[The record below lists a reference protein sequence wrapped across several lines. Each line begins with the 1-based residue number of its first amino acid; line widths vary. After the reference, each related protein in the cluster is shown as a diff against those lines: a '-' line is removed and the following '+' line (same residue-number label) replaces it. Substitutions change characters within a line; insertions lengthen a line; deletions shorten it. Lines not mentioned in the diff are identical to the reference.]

1 MSFPIRSIQ
10 RLSLLAACLGA
21 LLPLP
26 SIAADGVRRL
36 AVLEFR
42 GDELVGTS
50 IVRQLADEARGGA
63 LDAFDGRPGYQVF
76 THENQAAILRDAG
89 RSPCCS
95 GDEVEI
101 DVGDR
106 LGAAWIVTGEVSSVD
121 QTYRLSVKLF
131 DTSSRALLSMENVE
145 ASGLLELVR
154 ALRGAAAALVAQ
166 GLGLQGQTR
175 VEAAD
180 SSLEKE
186 VEPGAAGAH
195 GEQAEPAVSG
205 AHDEHVGPAMAGMR
219 GELVEPVIARI
230 GGESLEPRSGL
241 VFVRLPGGTF
251 RQGCA
256 SGDLHCRRHEL
267 PRRRASVPAFSL
279 GKSPVTEEAYAR
291 CMDAGT
297 CSPRKV
303 DLAACRFDRTS
314 DQPVTCVDFDQAAT
328 FCAWAG
334 GRLPTATE
342 WEYAAKSGRDV
353 LHPWGNAPVTDGR
366 ANFCDSNC
374 VLGVSDPTQDDGW
387 STISPVGAF
396 PDGATPWGILD
407 MAGNVWEW
415 TSTGLGLTRELRG
428 GSWASRPISLRVSA
442 ARWADPSFSS
452 DDIGFR
458 CALQTRSPAAVD

>member
-1 MSFPIRSIQ
+1 MSWAIRWT
-10 RLSLLAACLGA
+10 RWLMPMAASLAV

-26 SIAADGVRRL
+26 SMATQGVRRL

-42 GDELVGTS
+42 GDDLVGTS

-63 LDAFDGRPGYQVF
+63 LDAFSGRPGHQVF

-89 RSPCCS
+89 RAPCCS

-101 DVGDR
+101 EVGER
-106 LGAAWIVTGEVSSVD
+106 LGAAWILTGEVSAVD
-121 QTYRLSVKLF
+121 QTYRLLVKLF
-131 DTSSRALLSMENVE
+131 DTASRALLSMESVE
-145 ASGLLELVR
+145 ASGPLELVH
-154 ALRGAAAALVAQ
+154 AMRGTATTLVTQ
-166 GLGLQGQTR
+166 GLRLQEPPR
-175 VEAAD
+175 PPAAD
-180 SSLEKE
+180 QALDNELAPALAGGGE
-186 VEPGAAGAH
+186 QVEP
-195 GEQAEPAVSG
+195 QVVRS
-205 AHDEHVGPAMAGMR
+205 
-219 GELVEPVIARI
+219 

-267 PRRRASVPAFSL
+267 PRRRASVPEFSL
-279 GKSPVTEEAYAR
+279 GKFPVTAEAYAR
-291 CMDAGT
+291 CVDAGV
-297 CSPRKV
+297 CSPPKL
-303 DLAACRFDRTS
+303 DLAACRFDRAG
-314 DQPVTCVDFDQAAT
+314 DQPVTCVDFDQAAK

-334 GRLPTATE
+334 GRLPSATE

-353 LHPWGNAPVTDGR
+353 VHPWGNGPVTDER

-374 VLGVSDPTQDDGW
+374 VLGVSDPSQDDGW

-396 PDGATPWGILD
+396 PDGATPWGLLD

-428 GSWASRPISLRVSA
+428 GGWASRPISLRVSA

-458 CALQTRSPAAVD
+458 CARSARRDQLLRPPL